1 MCKYIVLFI
10 VLSLSMNFAN
20 AFESKLKMNKPSTI
34 IATHEG
40 RYRQSHYPNHHQHYP
55 HYNCPEC
62 HYNGDYLSHGNLN
75 ALEKYA
81 LNKTYRKE
89 SDLARLERLENLAF
103 GATQLGDLDSRYTNV
118 EQAILSRPKYK
129 TKNSMLGSIANFLAG
144 TPTGYTPAI
153 NSNFYPPSMGLPAG
167 LGFSNFGGNFYPAP
181 GYMNQNFEQYSNGP
195 FGGGWGISSQNYGT
209 GSSVR
214 ILD

>member
-1 MCKYIVLFI
+1 MCKYVVLFLVI
-10 VLSLSMNFAN
+10 SLSMNFAN
-20 AFESKLKMNKPSTI
+20 AFESKLKMNKPNVI
-34 IATHEG
+34 IASHENA
-40 RYRQSHYPNHHQHYP
+40 RQKFYFPPH
-55 HYNCPEC
+55 HYNDY
-62 HYNGDYLSHGNLN
+62 HQNNYLSHGNLN

-153 NSNFYPPSMGLPAG
+153 DSNFYPPSMGLPAG

>member
-1 MCKYIVLFI
+1 MCKYVVLFLVI
-10 VLSLSMNFAN
+10 SLSMNFAN
-20 AFESKLKMNKPSTI
+20 AFESKLKMNKPNTI

-89 SDLARLERLENLAF
+89 SDLTRLERLENLAF

-129 TKNSMLGSIANFLAG
+129 TKNSMLGSLANFLAG

-153 NSNFYPPSMGLPAG
+153 DSKSIEKESTIHSEIPIPIADTMAIIHEIFPAIFFINTP
-167 LGFSNFGGNFYPAP
+167 LIKY
-181 GYMNQNFEQYSNGP
+181 
-195 FGGGWGISSQNYGT
+195 
-209 GSSVR
+209 
-214 ILD
+214 ILSITLK

>member
-1 MCKYIVLFI
+1 
-10 VLSLSMNFAN
+10 MNFAN

-40 RYRQSHYPNHHQHYP
+40 RYRQSHYPNHPQHYP

-89 SDLARLERLENLAF
+89 SDLTRLERLENLAF
-103 GATQLGDLDSRYTNV
+103 GATQLGDLDSRYANV

-129 TKNSMLGSIANFLAG
+129 TKNSILSNLSNYFTG
-144 TPTGYTPAI
+144 TPTGFTPSL
-153 NSNFYPPSMGLPAG
+153 NNFYNSSLGLPPG
-167 LGFSNFGGNFYPAP
+167 LGFTNFGGDFLPTP

-195 FGGGWGISSQNYGT
+195 FNSGWGMSSHNYGA

>member
-1 MCKYIVLFI
+1 MCKYVVLFLLLL
-10 VLSLSMNFAN
+10 LSINFAN
-20 AFESKLKMNKPSTI
+20 AFESKLKMNKPNVI
-34 IATHEG
+34 IASHENT
-40 RYRQSHYPNHHQHYP
+40 RQRVHFPEHCRNCHYPQGN
-55 HYNCPEC
+55 
-62 HYNGDYLSHGNLN
+62 YLSHGNLN

-81 LNKTYRKE
+81 LNKTYRRE

-103 GATQLGDLDSRYTNV
+103 GAVQNGDITSRFMDV
-118 EQAILSRPKYK
+118 ENAILSRPKYK
-129 TKNSMLGSIANFLAG
+129 TKNSILGNIANYFSG

-153 NSNFYPPSMGLPAG
+153 GNSFYNSTMGLPAG

-195 FGGGWGISSQNYGT
+195 FGGGWGMSNHNYGT